1 MEFLKQ
7 RWYWIAGALIALWIF
22 VKIVGKSASGGANVT
37 GPSGTQVVYGGTNA
51 NDAAVQV
58 AQLQNQSA
66 LAAANIAASQA
77 VQIATLSE
85 HATESTNAANIDIA
99 HTNATA
105 NVSIAN
111 IQASNAL
118 AITNSNNTAGVL
130 ISNNNTALG
139 MVQSNNQAQV
149 AIDAAAKNLEAIK
162 NTNDAKLAAYG
173 IQAAVVNNTTN
184 AYRDIALGEQGVQT
198 AAVKAASQSDAQRL
212 SLQQQIAQMTY
223 QLEASGQLNK
233 GGEGGVNQVAVWNAL
248 LNPASAGTGVAAA
261 AATAAAS
268 ANQISSIIKSIGD
281 AAKGTLTAVFA

>member
-7 RWYWIAGALIALWIF
+7 RWYWIAGALIALYIF
-22 VKIVGKSASGGANVT
+22 FRIVGKSASGGANVT

-58 AQLQNQSA
+58 AQLQSQTA
-66 LAAANIAASQA
+66 LAAANIAAGQA
-77 VQIATLSE
+77 IQIANLQE
-85 HATESTNAANIDIA
+85 HATENTNAANIDIA

-111 IQASNAL
+111 IQAANAL

-149 AIDAAAKNLEAIK
+149 AMDQAAKNLEAIK

-198 AAVKAASQSDAQRL
+198 AAVKAVSQSDAQRL

-248 LNPASAGTGVAAA
+248 LNPGSAGTGDAAA